1 MNAPLRLS
9 FEVACPVDHAFS
21 VWTEQIG
28 RWWPKDHTVSGAD
41 DAEVI
46 MEAGVGGRVYERTSD
61 GVERDWGEVRQWDP
75 PESLVY
81 LWHIGQDRAEAT
93 EVQIRFLAQG
103 AEPRESRS
111 NTAAGSVWG
120 RAEPNGGRAIKVDG
134 SPCWPTTK
142 RPRRKE
148 RTDGPRHQRGPV
160 GVADAAG
167 HLGVL
172 DVPRARRRS
181 TGPRVPGRYHHAPLP
196 AAGDRGPG
204 GLAPKTG

>member
-61 GVERDWGEVRQWDP
+61 GVERDWGEVRGWDP

-93 EVQIRFLAQG
+93 EVEIRFLAQG
-103 AEPRESRS
+103 AEHTRVEIEHRGWERLGSRG
-111 NTAAGSVWG
+111 T
-120 RAEPNGGRAIKVDG
+120 
-134 SPCWPTTK
+134 
-142 RPRRKE
+142 E
-148 RTDGPRHQRGPV
+148 R
-160 GVADAAG
+160 
-167 HLGVL
+167 
-172 DVPRARRRS
+172 RARNQS
-181 TGPRVPGRYHHAPLP
+181 GWESVLADYQ
-196 AAGDRGPG
+196 AAAEEG
-204 GLAPKTG
+204 TN